1 MPDSIHTTQP
11 DTAPDQGRPAYNP
24 FTDTLT
30 GVLERITYHNE
41 ENGYT
46 VGRLAVEG
54 ARDLVTIVGNFS
66 NPVVGEQLVCEGK
79 WTAHREFG
87 RQFAVERYST
97 SKPATAFA
105 IEKYLGSGL
114 IKGVEP
120 VMAKRMVDLYG
131 LETLDIIEH
140 EPRKLLRVEGIGEKR
155 VAMIQK
161 AW

>member
-1 MPDSIHTTQP
+1 MRYQTRPPQSQP
-11 DTAPDQGRPAYNP
+11 TASEEENRTDFNP
-24 FTDTLT
+24 FMEVVT
-30 GVLERITYHNE
+30 GVLERLTYHNE

-46 VGRLAVEG
+46 VGRLAMEG
-54 ARDLVTIVGNFS
+54 ERDLVTIVGNFA

-114 IKGVEP
+114 IKGVGP
-120 VMAKRMVDLYG
+120 VMAKRMVELYG

-155 VAMIQK
+155 VAMVR
-161 AW
+161 